1 MSGNSQ
7 FEANGKG
14 TAGKKHPF
22 VDDSSTSS
30 NLQGGHGHGAPSCL
44 WDPRKALGA
53 SPDRTDLAGVT
64 RPTPEK
70 GPHLGPRTP
79 RGCWHPPPPRLLL
92 NPSIRLCLRWGCGPE
107 AHRGTASRSLSQQPD
122 QQGCCLQESQPRK
135 LLVSRKQA
143 GATQTFQVLCK
154 GLEPG
159 RNPACSH
166 CLPRAEEFLPNP
178 GRAFLAPTPGGVPGC
193 TKGHGHVG
201 PCDAARL
208 LCFRSGGKEIWRA

>member
-44 WDPRKALGA
+44 WDPRKAPGA

-107 AHRGTASRSLSQQPD
+107 ARRGTASRSSASSLTSKAVVSKRAN
-122 QQGCCLQESQPRK
+122 QGSCWCLGSKQEPPKPSK
-135 LLVSRKQA
+135 
-143 GATQTFQVLCK
+143 
-154 GLEPG
+154 
-159 RNPACSH
+159 
-166 CLPRAEEFLPNP
+166 
-178 GRAFLAPTPGGVPGC
+178 
-193 TKGHGHVG
+193 
-201 PCDAARL
+201 
-208 LCFRSGGKEIWRA
+208 CFAKD